1 MFVKLGQILYGIV
14 ANPQSDHYL
23 LSVAFQP
30 AVSKREKKSSMSF
43 RKLFSRT
50 LVRPGLLRYYTAVVE
65 GPSEGQARPLL
76 ARASLGTA
84 EVTSEIKPRKS
95 DLVIERKVL
104 AYPPPHYF
112 DTHKVISQ
120 LQQAGINL
128 WFNNRPDFSLLK
140 LLNIDA

>member
-1 MFVKLGQILYGIV
+1 
-14 ANPQSDHYL
+14 
-23 LSVAFQP
+23 
-30 AVSKREKKSSMSF
+30 MSF

-50 LVRPGLLRYYTAVVE
+50 LVRPTLLRYYSVVVE

-84 EVTSEIKPRKS
+84 EVTSSSEVKPRKS

-120 LQQAGINL
+120 LQQAGI
-128 WFNNRPDFSLLK
+128 
-140 LLNIDA
+140 

>member
-1 MFVKLGQILYGIV
+1 
-14 ANPQSDHYL
+14 
-23 LSVAFQP
+23 
-30 AVSKREKKSSMSF
+30 MSF

-50 LVRPGLLRYYTAVVE
+50 LIRPTLLRYYSVVVE

-84 EVTSEIKPRKS
+84 EVTSSSEVKPRKS

-120 LQQAGINL
+120 LQQAGIE
-128 WFNNRPDFSLLK
+128 
-140 LLNIDA
+140 